1 MMLPQRPDAT
11 PIWLSLLL
19 GIGIAALSRGAGFSL
34 AIAVV
39 VGTLTASV
47 GWWAIVTER

>member
-1 MMLPQRPDAT
+1 MMLPQRLDAT

-19 GIGIAALSRGAGFSL
+19 GAGIAALSRGAGFSL
-34 AIAVV
+34 ASAIL
-39 VGTLTASV
+39 VGMLTASV